1 MSYKHKKGIK
11 CVLPK
16 NNITYKCVPTLQS
29 VWKNIFKGQYKTKKY
44 KTYFKLNNKVAIL
57 DTDKDTSL
65 TQLIYN
71 NKKQTVNLE
80 VNPYKVLIKIKRL
93 LSK

>member
-1 MSYKHKKGIK
+1 MGHTRKNIK

-16 NNITYKCVPTLQS
+16 NNITYTCSPSLQDI
-29 VWKNIFKGQYKTKKY
+29 WKHTFKGKY
-44 KTYFKLNNKVAIL
+44 KTSKYKITFKLNNKTAIL

-65 TQLIYN
+65 TRIIYN
-71 NKKQTVNLE
+71 DKHIPVNLE
-80 VNPYKVLIKIKRL
+80 HKPYTVLRKIKNL